1 VLLDAVLAGEGV
13 GRFTAIT
20 TRQYLQSGRL
30 VPALLDWEVLGA
42 PPLNLMFRPGVRR
55 TPRVRQFVEFVGA
68 LVEQTSSDGPA
79 APTSTPERP
88 HWYRRGTGRASAA
101 RSLADG

>member
-1 VLLDAVLAGEGV
+1 
-13 GRFTAIT
+13 
-20 TRQYLQSGRL
+20 
-30 VPALLDWEVLGA
+30 
-42 PPLNLMFRPGVRR
+42 
-55 TPRVRQFVEFVGA
+55 VRQFVEFVGA
-68 LVEQTSSDGPA
+68 LVEQTSSDGPG